1 MSLPFP
7 SNPYPSQYGLLVDE
21 QTSILQAFAN
31 AEAQLSITTTSAPVN
46 FLEIY
51 FDGTNILRRS
61 DGQLVTSLSQAE
73 QYRLYKQLGGLF
85 NASNRLTLYP

>member
-7 SNPYPSQYGLLVDE
+7 GNPYPSQYGLLVDE
-21 QTSILQAFAN
+21 QTAVLQAFTN
-31 AEAQLSITTTSAPVN
+31 AEGQLFLTGSAQVN

-51 FDGTNILRRS
+51 FDGSNIYRRS
-61 DGQLVTSLSQAE
+61 DAQLVTSLPQAE